1 MAGTRLFA
9 DVPMKPLPDVALA
22 DGVQAVASALRRS
35 GTFSIP
41 VRTEEGQLAGLSV
54 RNLLDVLEDGP
65 LVLPAGACSHV
76 VRVRKTDVVDSF
88 FSPEAFR
95 ADQVY
100 VIEGEEGDLGFIT
113 AVELVSWVLR
123 GISGLARDV
132 ADTSRH
138 VTLGA
143 AQTVYQAHKSLF
155 DSQRKTILV
164 VDDAMR
170 PVGMFNDKDIS
181 ALIEKGCDVW
191 NTLLGE
197 VASPVTQMGS
207 GVPLEQVCA
216 RFMTSALECMAVT
229 GVDGRAEGLLWR
241 DAVMPELFGRVG
253 AGAGEFPHSGS
264 ADEVHKA
271 LQADFLERL
280 LSCSFK
286 SGIVGTDEYLNI
298 IYFNSAARS
307 LLGCTE
313 QLNLGSQVWVITEAC
328 NISRDELANAL
339 NGARGGGEQ
348 IINSWR
354 MEGGVKHFLQ
364 CRVSRVPSA
373 KHLAGYV
380 ISIQD
385 VTSQR
390 NAEAAI
396 LKLAYYDRLTQLPNR
411 LLFEERLQQ
420 EVRRC
425 RRSRSKFAVMM
436 VDLDGFKKVNDG
448 LGHLLGDELLR
459 QVGAR
464 LGENVRDSDT
474 VARFGGDEF
483 VFLLPEVEDYAAAL
497 GIAAKVQQVVSEP
510 YDLGGAEVTVF
521 GSVGIAVYP
530 DDSADT
536 EALLQLADDRMF
548 INKRTGELVTM
559 PQSD

>member
-1 MAGTRLFA
+1 
-9 DVPMKPLPDVALA
+9 MKPLPEVALE
-22 DGVQAVASALRRS
+22 DGFQKVTSALRQS

-41 VRTEEGQLAGLSV
+41 VRTGEGHLAGLSV
-54 RNLLDVLEDGP
+54 RSLLDALDDRLSAV
-65 LVLPAGACSHV
+65 PAEVCSHV
-76 VRVRKTDVVDSF
+76 VRVRSSDLVDSF
-88 FSPEAFR
+88 FSPEAFK

-100 VIEGEEGDLGFIT
+100 VIEGEEGTLGFIT
-113 AVELVSWVLR
+113 AVELMSWVLR
-123 GISGLARDV
+123 GITGLARDV
-132 ADTSRH
+132 ADAARH
-138 VTLGA
+138 VVLGA
-143 AQTVYQAHKSLF
+143 SQTVYQAHKSLF
-155 DSQRKTILV
+155 ESQRQTILV

-181 ALIEKGCDVW
+181 VLIEKGCDVW

-197 VASPVTQMGS
+197 VAGPVVQIGG
-207 GVPLEQVCA
+207 GVPLEQVCV
-216 RFMTSALECMAVT
+216 RFMTSALECMVVT
-229 GVDGRAEGLLWR
+229 GEDGRAEGLLWR

-253 AGAGEFPHSGS
+253 AGVSDFPPCGS
-264 ADEVHKA
+264 AEEGQKA

-313 QLNLGSQVWVITEAC
+313 KLSLGSQVWVITEAC
-328 NISRDELANAL
+328 NISRDELTNAL
-339 NGARGGGEQ
+339 NGVRDGGEQ
-348 IINSWR
+348 TINSWR

-364 CRVSRVPSA
+364 CRVNRVPSA

-425 RRSRSKFAVMM
+425 RRSRSKFAIMM

-497 GIAAKVQQVVSEP
+497 RIATKVQQVVSAP
-510 YDLGGAEVTVF
+510 YDLSGTEVTVF

-536 EALLQLADDRMF
+536 EALLQLADERMF
-548 INKRTGELVTM
+548 INKRTGELVM
-559 PQSD
+559 VPLPG